1 MFAYII
7 WGIIILAIILSFRR
21 LASGLIVTI
30 VLIAAVF
37 FVVFIIDRAS
47 DVPIRDY
54 IPMEWFDETMD
65 EPERKAKEV
74 GEGFTEAG
82 KDVADTVDEKGKEL
96 DIKYGTGDS
105 KEWVDVEEED
115 NEEENND
122 ESKDEEKEDGD
133 KEDGD
138 KEDKDKKEGSKE
150 NKDKKDKKEGSKQ
163 DKEGKKKNKK
173 KEDETTKKLKSDEGL
188 YVEYED
194 VEDIIK
200 EYLGD
205 INEEDKDIMKT
216 MSGIYKTKFEGE
228 DIVVWN
234 NKGTGNEGLYV
245 KYK

>member
-30 VLIAAVF
+30 VLIAAIF

-54 IPMEWFDETMD
+54 IPMEWFDETLD

-105 KEWVDVEEED
+105 KEWGDV
-115 NEEENND
+115 
-122 ESKDEEKEDGD
+122 EKED
-133 KEDGD
+133 KE
-138 KEDKDKKEGSKE
+138 KKEVSKE

>member
-1 MFAYII
+1 
-7 WGIIILAIILSFRR
+7 
-21 LASGLIVTI
+21 
-30 VLIAAVF
+30 
-37 FVVFIIDRAS
+37 S

-54 IPMEWFDETMD
+54 IPMEWFDETLD

-133 KEDGD
+133 KED
-138 KEDKDKKEGSKE
+138 KDKKEVSKE

-188 YVEYED
+188 YVE
-194 VEDIIK
+194 
-200 EYLGD
+200 
-205 INEEDKDIMKT
+205 
-216 MSGIYKTKFEGE
+216 
-228 DIVVWN
+228 
-234 NKGTGNEGLYV
+234 
-245 KYK
+245 

>member
-1 MFAYII
+1 
-7 WGIIILAIILSFRR
+7 
-21 LASGLIVTI
+21 
-30 VLIAAVF
+30 
-37 FVVFIIDRAS
+37 
-47 DVPIRDY
+47 
-54 IPMEWFDETMD
+54 
-65 EPERKAKEV
+65 
-74 GEGFTEAG
+74 
-82 KDVADTVDEKGKEL
+82 
-96 DIKYGTGDS
+96 GDS

-133 KEDGD
+133 KED
-138 KEDKDKKEGSKE
+138 KDKKEGSKE

-163 DKEGKKKNKK
+163 DKEGKNKK

>member
-133 KEDGD
+133 K
-138 KEDKDKKEGSKE
+138 DKKEVSKE

-188 YVEYED
+188 YVEYE
-194 VEDIIK
+194 
-200 EYLGD
+200 
-205 INEEDKDIMKT
+205 NEEDKDIMKT